1 MKKITGNTIVGFLF
15 AAAAGITLYIS
26 NATLKSAS
34 AMGDPGPKMF
44 PNAVCIAIL
53 ILSVIIMVQ
62 SVFKSEKPF
71 KGALSTPEGK
81 QGCTRMI
88 LVLSDLALF
97 LILWRYVPF
106 LAAGV
111 IFYLPAL
118 YGLQRKTS
126 VLYYLFSGS
135 DRRSVFCVYDPAESE
150 FEYLLTDRSGG
161 HECRCSWPFGTE
173 ITITV
178 NEVTI
183 WIIYQQYKLHFL
195 PAACSVSQWAY

>member
-111 IFYLPAL
+111 IFIFLL
-118 YGLQRKTS
+118 CMVFREKL
-126 VLYYLFSGS
+126 LFSGS

-161 HECRCSWPFGTE
+161 HECRCSWPLG
-173 ITITV
+173 
-178 NEVTI
+178 
-183 WIIYQQYKLHFL
+183 QK
-195 PAACSVSQWAY
+195 SQSRLMR